1 MSRYAAIDIGSNSV
15 RMEVAEVTPPANGST
30 GGAMPAIRIL
40 ASERQV
46 TRLGASVFRTGSV
59 SAEAMDFV
67 STALAGMAQTYK
79 RLEPVAIRAVATSAV
94 RDARNQ
100 QEFLVRASA
109 AAGTPVEIISGQE
122 EARLIHLGVQSR
134 WPHPKQRVL
143 MIDIGGGSAEL
154 ILSESGRI
162 VLAVSKQLGAL
173 RLSELFLRTEPPKE
187 SELHR
192 MDEYIGERLASAVRR
207 IGTLPIDRVIA
218 TSATA
223 SAVVCAVNQVPRAKR
238 DSSDKLRASTAQIR
252 ALYADLCSRTLEE
265 RRKIVGIGPRR
276 AEIIVPGA
284 AVLLR
289 VLRELSLPSLYYSAG
304 GVRDGI
310 ITDLAQRTT
319 GRGAT
324 QMSRDQRDTVEG
336 MAVRYGVSMKH
347 IRKVAKMAGDLF
359 MALEPLHK
367 VPLSFGRLL
376 EAAAHLHDIGHFIS
390 DNRHHK
396 HSFYIVL
403 NSDMPGFTERERQ
416 VIANLCRY
424 HRKAPPSAEHSNW
437 QPLDAE
443 ERRAVTMLS
452 PLLRIADNLDRSR
465 GQRVKS
471 LECTIRISE
480 VVIKLHANRDID
492 LEAWA
497 AERAGEFFQQVYN
510 RPIVVSR
517 VRV

>member
-1 MSRYAAIDIGSNSV
+1 MT
-15 RMEVAEVTPPANGST
+15 VAANG
-30 GGAMPAIRIL
+30 GAPTIRVL

-67 STALAGMAQTYK
+67 CTALAGMALIYK
-79 RLEPVAIRAVATSAV
+79 RLNAVGIRAVATAAI

-100 QEFLVRASA
+100 QEFIARASA
-109 AAGTPVEIISGQE
+109 AAQTPVEIISGQE
-122 EARLIHLGVQSR
+122 EARLIHMGVQSR
-134 WPHPKQRVL
+134 WPHTKQRVL

-162 VLAVSKQLGAL
+162 QLAVSKQLGAL

-192 MDEYIGERLASAVRR
+192 LDEYIEERLASAMRR
-207 IGTLPIDRVIA
+207 IGTLRINRVIA

-223 SAVVCAVNQVPRAKR
+223 SAVVCAVNRVPRARR
-238 DSSDKLRASTAQIR
+238 DTADKMRASTAQIR
-252 ALYADLCSRTLEE
+252 ALYADLCSRTLEQ
-265 RRKIVGIGPRR
+265 RRKVVGIGPRR

-289 VLRELSLPSLYYSAG
+289 VLTDLSLPSLYYSAA

-310 ITDLAQRTT
+310 IADLAQRTT
-319 GRGAT
+319 GRAAT
-324 QMSRDQRDTVEG
+324 LMSADQRDTVEG
-336 MAVRYGVSMKH
+336 MVVRYGVSMKH
-347 IRKVAKMAGDLF
+347 VRKVAKMANDLF
-359 MALEPLHK
+359 VALEPLHK
-367 VPLSFGRLL
+367 VPMGFGRLL

-390 DNRHHK
+390 DTRHHK

-424 HRKAPPSAEHSNW
+424 HRKAQPSPEHSNW
-437 QPLDAE
+437 QPLDTEA
-443 ERRAVTMLS
+443 RRAVTMLA

-471 LECTIRISE
+471 LDCVIRPSE

-497 AERAGEFFQQVYN
+497 TERAGEFFQQVYA
-510 RPIVVSR
+510 RPIVLSR
-517 VRV
+517 VHVSSGRGGGLGPKGGQH